1 MTANFE
7 IATKEIG
14 MKSKQKAAALIRNV
28 VEVPWKEFPG
38 HFGGALSK
46 PLVRP
51 ETAGSRLIDYRISC
65 YQPMAHV
72 ALHTHKVQEQVYHV
86 LDGEGMMEMDGKR
99 QVVRKHD
106 VIYIPPGVEHGISNT
121 GLTDLT
127 FIVATTPADD
137 E

>member
-1 MTANFE
+1 MA
-7 IATKEIG
+7 K
-14 MKSKQKAAALIRNV
+14 KKAKRKAKRAALIRNLA
-28 VEVPWKEFPG
+28 EVPWQEFPG

-46 PLVRP
+46 ALVRP

-72 ALHTHKVQEQVYHV
+72 ALHTHQVQEQVYHV

-106 VIYIPPGVEHGISNT
+106 VIYIPPGVAHAISNN
-121 GLTDLT
+121 GLTDLV
-127 FIVATTPADD
+127 FIVATAPVED

>member
-1 MTANFE
+1 MDSKVKPTA
-7 IATKEIG
+7 
-14 MKSKQKAAALIRNV
+14 LVRNV
-28 VEVPWKEFPG
+28 IEVPWEQFPG

-51 ETAGSRLIDYRISC
+51 ETAGSRLMDYRIST
-65 YQPMAHV
+65 YQPMAYV

-86 LDGEGMMEMDGKR
+86 LKGEGLMEMDGRR

-106 VIYIPPGVEHGISNT
+106 VIFIPPGVEHGITNT

-127 FIVATTPADD
+127 FIVVTTPIDD
-137 E
+137 A

>member
-1 MTANFE
+1 MGARKTGA
-7 IATKEIG
+7 
-14 MKSKQKAAALIRNV
+14 KSKRGALIRNV
-28 VEVPWKEFPG
+28 VEVPWQEFPG

-46 PLVRP
+46 ALVHP

-72 ALHTHKVQEQVYHV
+72 ALHKHKIQEQVYHV

-106 VIYIPPGVEHGISNT
+106 VVYIPPGVAHAISNT
-121 GLTDLT
+121 GLGDLT
-127 FIVATTPADD
+127 FIVATTPAGD

>member
-1 MTANFE
+1 
-7 IATKEIG
+7 
-14 MKSKQKAAALIRNV
+14 MKSKEKRTAVIRNV
-28 VEVPWKEFPG
+28 VEVPWQEFPG

-72 ALHTHKVQEQVYHV
+72 ALHTHRVQDQVYHV

-106 VIYIPPGVEHGISNT
+106 VIYIPPGVEHAISNT

-127 FIVATTPADD
+127 FIVVTTPVND

>member
-1 MTANFE
+1 
-7 IATKEIG
+7 
-14 MKSKQKAAALIRNV
+14 MKSKQRAAALIRNV
-28 VEVPWKEFPG
+28 VEVPWQEFPG
-38 HFGGALSK
+38 HVGGALSK
-46 PLVRP
+46 ALVRP

-65 YQPMAHV
+65 YQPMAYV

-106 VIYIPPGVEHGISNT
+106 VIYIPPGVEHAICNT
-121 GLTDLT
+121 GLGVLT
-127 FIVATTPADD
+127 FIVATTPASD

>member
-1 MTANFE
+1 
-7 IATKEIG
+7 
-14 MKSKQKAAALIRNV
+14 MKRNEKPAALIRNV
-28 VEVPWKEFPG
+28 VEVPWQEFPG

-86 LDGEGMMEMDGKR
+86 LDGGGMMEMDGKR
-99 QVVRKHD
+99 QAVRKHD
-106 VIYIPPGVEHGISNT
+106 VIYIPPGVEHAISNT

-127 FIVATTPADD
+127 FIVATTPVSD